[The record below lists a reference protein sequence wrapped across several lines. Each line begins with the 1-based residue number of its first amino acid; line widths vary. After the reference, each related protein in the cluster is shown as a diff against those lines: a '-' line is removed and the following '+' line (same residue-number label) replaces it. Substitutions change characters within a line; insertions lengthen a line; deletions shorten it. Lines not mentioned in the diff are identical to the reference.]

1 MSDTYNINGR
11 KKTLCMEDNSIGHC
25 FLVKR
30 ARSSLTQG
38 ILHGDNIMTLFFHRK
53 IPISLNFARVKTS
66 SFHCWQRSHVAY
78 VWCSQLETPLLFT
91 QRIRCWKAVFDTLN
105 SFR

>member
-53 IPISLNFARVKTS
+53 IPISLNFARVKTFKLS
-66 SFHCWQRSHVAY
+66 LLAKVT
-78 VWCSQLETPLLFT
+78 CSLCMVLP
-91 QRIRCWKAVFDTLN
+91 A
-105 SFR
+105 